1 MGKKKKGSRVRETGL
16 PEMPK
21 NKISVELFLLLIV
34 NTVVVFALYRALID
48 GPYYKYLLFAYMTVF
63 AVLTITFVVYNR
75 GFSRRG
81 ITKEMLPDSMTE
93 EEKEDFIQDG
103 RERLKKSRWMI
114 TVIFPFVF
122 AFAFEAFSWLFEDI
136 VKAISGK

>member
-1 MGKKKKGSRVRETGL
+1 
-16 PEMPK
+16 MPK
-21 NKISVELFLLLIV
+21 NKISVGLFLLLVV
-34 NTVVVFALYRALID
+34 NTVAVFALYRALID

-63 AVLTITFVVYNR
+63 AVLTIGFVVYNR

-122 AFAFEAFSWLFEDI
+122 TFAFEAFSWLF
-136 VKAISGK
+136 